1 MRRRPLLVLPVSAA
15 PSVWA
20 APRVPLAVGE
30 HGGHRHWLPLFALLA
45 RALGIEWELRPM
57 PWPRAQSFAEQGG
70 GLMFGL
76 ARTPAR
82 TGRFVFSQTA
92 ALVHTWAL
100 VRAGEGAALAAPQGL
115 RTRTVCMARASS
127 YPDTLR
133 AQGIV
138 VGQWLESDQGDPG
151 ALRMVK
157 ARRCDA
163 ALVTL
168 PGRRPERAR
177 RLLLEVGMPIEG
189 LELLPQH
196 LGDTALH
203 FVTGVESRWRPW
215 LAQLDQALT
224 RERRHIE
231 ELGL

>member
-1 MRRRPLLVLPVSAA
+1 MRRRPLLLLPLGAA
-15 PSVWA
+15 LPARA

-45 RALGIEWELRPM
+45 QALGIEWDLRPM

-76 ARTPAR
+76 AHTPAR
-82 TGRFVFSQTA
+82 AQRFVFSQPA

-100 VRAGEGAALAAPQGL
+100 VRAGEGAALAAPQSL
-115 RTRTVCMARASS
+115 RERTVCMARASS

-133 AQGIV
+133 AQGIA

-151 ALRMVK
+151 ALRMVR

-168 PGRRPERAR
+168 PGRQPERVR

-189 LELLPQH
+189 LELLPRH

-203 FVTGVESRWRPW
+203 FVTGVESRWRSL

-231 ELGL
+231 QLGL